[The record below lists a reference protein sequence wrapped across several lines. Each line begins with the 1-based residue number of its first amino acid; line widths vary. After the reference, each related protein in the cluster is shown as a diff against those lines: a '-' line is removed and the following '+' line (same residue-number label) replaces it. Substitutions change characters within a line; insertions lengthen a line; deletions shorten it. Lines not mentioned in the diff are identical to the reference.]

1 MKTLTIKI
9 DDELRGKL
17 EQVAAAEQRTLSNT
31 ARLAIREGI
40 ERFFLNE
47 VSSHP
52 KNKRAQFF
60 VPGV

>member
-52 KNKRAQFF
+52 KNKNAQFF
-60 VPGV
+60 APGV